1 MRLILEEM
9 SPRPTAAR
17 RVLATSPFNRAA
29 TADIVIY
36 EVDDWVS
43 HDRYGL
49 GRVVGGQPG
58 IDVVADFRGGG
69 VLRITLPSTKL
80 AKI

>member
-1 MRLILEEM
+1 MTLILEEM

-17 RVLATSPFNRAA
+17 RVLATSPFNRAV
-29 TADIVIY
+29 ADIVVY
-36 EVDDWVS
+36 EIDDWVS

>member
-1 MRLILEEM
+1 MLEGM

-17 RVLATSPFNRAA
+17 RVLATSPFARAEAVDA
-29 TADIVIY
+29 TAY
-36 EVDDWVS
+36 ELDDWVS

-80 AKI
+80 AKL